1 MTTDP
6 RAIIDPD
13 TLSRA
18 QRGEPDA
25 IERLLAGLAPTLH
38 RFARRLC
45 GDGPD
50 VDDAVQDSLLLIA
63 RKVGEFEGRSSLTSW
78 SYAVAR
84 SACSH
89 RRRGLKN
96 RPPVEDEHAE
106 QRPSE
111 DKSPES
117 MASDAELSRAVR
129 EVLERLPEDYREV
142 LVLRDIEGLTA
153 PEAAEAVGLSVDA
166 LKSRLHRARGAL
178 RKALAPWLESESGA
192 QKGEGTTG
200 VLCPDAADMLSRK
213 IEGELTTADCAAMEK
228 HVEQC
233 SRCKGACNAL
243 TRALGSCARIGS
255 DGSDTP
261 VPATLQED
269 VRRAFKRWL
278 AAAPA

>member
-1 MTTDP
+1 MNTDA
-6 RAIIDPD
+6 RALVDPD
-13 TLSRA
+13 LLARA
-18 QRGEPDA
+18 QRGDPAA
-25 IERLLAGLAPTLH
+25 IERLLETLAPTLY

-50 VDDAVQDSLLLIA
+50 VDDAVQDAMVTIA
-63 RKVGEFEGRSSLTSW
+63 RKVSEFEGRSSLTSW

-106 QRPSE
+106 QRPSD
-111 DKSPES
+111 DKSPEAV
-117 MASDAELSRAVR
+117 ASDAELSRAVR
-129 EVLERLPEDYREV
+129 AVLETLPEDYREV

-178 RKALAPWLESESGA
+178 RKALAPWLEPGA
-192 QKGEGTTG
+192 SLPSSDAAG
-200 VLCPDAADMLSRK
+200 VVCPDAVEMLSRK

-228 HVEQC
+228 HVEGC
-233 SRCKGACNAL
+233 PRCKGACTAL
-243 TRALGSCARIGS
+243 TRALGTCTRLAK
-255 DGSDTP
+255 DEA
-261 VPATLQED
+261 VPEALQED
-269 VRRAFKRWL
+269 VRRAMKRWIDEHSRT
-278 AAAPA
+278 